1 MKYRAFMLLAA
12 LSSSML
18 LLSQCSTK
26 PTVDLQVNDAEKKV
40 DVMVDGKLFTSY
52 IYPEVIKKPVLWP
65 VMSPAGN
72 MLTRSFPMI
81 NKEGDRT
88 DHPHHVGVWLN
99 YGDVNGLDFW
109 NNSEAIA
116 PEKRDGYGTI
126 YHRSIDEVKSGKGSA
141 LLVTSADWKS
151 PDQTLMLEEQ
161 TSFKFTAMENRVHE
175 LGAANVRIIDR
186 TTTLTAIIDEVNFT
200 DNKEGMFAIRVAREL
215 ELPSEKPT
223 NLVDSHGVVTRVE
236 KMDNTFV
243 KGDYR
248 SAEGVE
254 GKEVWGTRCRWMK
267 LSSEIKGEQ
276 IAIVIIDHPSNVG
289 YPTYWHARDYGLF
302 AANTLGQKIFSKG
315 KNELNFSLKKGESV
329 TFKYRLVIA
338 AEDLTDDAIN
348 HLADEYAK
356 Q

>member
-1 MKYRAFMLLAA
+1 MRYKTFALLVA

-18 LLSQCSTK
+18 LLSQSSSK
-26 PTVDLQVNDAEKKV
+26 PMVDLQVNEAEKKV
-40 DVMVDGKLFTSY
+40 DVMVDGKLFTAY
-52 IYPEVIKKPVLWP
+52 IYPDNIKKPVLWP
-65 VMSPAGN
+65 VISPAGN
-72 MLTRSFPMI
+72 MLTRSFPII
-81 NKEGDRT
+81 NKEGDRS
-88 DHPHHVGVWLN
+88 DHPHHVGIWLN

-116 PEKRDGYGTI
+116 PERSDRYGTI
-126 YHRSIDEVKSGKGSA
+126 YHRSIDKAESGKGTA
-141 LLVTSADWKS
+141 LLVTSSDWES
-151 PDQTLMLEEQ
+151 PDQTKMLEEKA
-161 TSFKFTAMENRVHE
+161 SFKFIALKNM
-175 LGAANVRIIDR
+175 RIIDR
-186 TTTLTAIIDEVNFT
+186 ITTLKAIIDEVNFT

-215 ELPSEKPT
+215 ELPSDKPT
-223 NLVDSHGVVTRVE
+223 KLVDSHGVVTRVE

-243 KGDYR
+243 KGNYR

-276 IAIVIIDHPSNVG
+276 VALVIIDHPSNVG

-302 AANTLGQKIFSKG
+302 AANTLGQKIFSDG
-315 KNELNFSLKKGESV
+315 KNELNFNLKKGESV

-338 AEDLTDDAIN
+338 AENLTDDQIN
-348 HLADEYAK
+348 KLADEYAK

>member
-1 MKYRAFMLLAA
+1 MKYKTFTLLAV

-18 LLSQCSTK
+18 LFSQSSSK
-26 PTVDLQVNDAEKKV
+26 PMVDLQVNEAEKKV
-40 DVMVDGKLFTSY
+40 DVMVDGKLFTAY
-52 IYPEVIKKPVLWP
+52 IYPDNIKKPVLWP
-65 VMSPAGN
+65 VISQAGN

-81 NKEGDRT
+81 NKEGDRS
-88 DHPHHVGVWLN
+88 DHPHHVGIWLN

-116 PEKRDGYGTI
+116 PERSDRYGTI
-126 YHRSIDEVKSGKGSA
+126 YHRSIDKAESGKGTA
-141 LLVTSADWKS
+141 QLVTSSDWKS
-151 PDQTLMLEEQ
+151 PDQTKMLEEQ
-161 TSFKFTAMENRVHE
+161 TSFKFIALENM
-175 LGAANVRIIDR
+175 RIIDR
-186 TTTLTAIIDEVNFT
+186 ITTLKAIIDEVNFT

-215 ELPSEKPT
+215 ELPSDKPT
-223 NLVDSHGVVTRVE
+223 KLVDSHGVVTRVE

-276 IAIVIIDHPSNVG
+276 VALVIIDHPSNVG

-302 AANTLGQKIFSKG
+302 AANTLGQKIFSDG
-315 KNELNFSLKKGESV
+315 ENELNFSLKKGESV

-338 AEDLTDDAIN
+338 AENLTDDQIN
-348 HLADEYAK
+348 QLADEYAN

>member
-1 MKYRAFMLLAA
+1 MKYKTVILMTV

-18 LLSQCSTK
+18 LFSQCNSQQA
-26 PTVDLQVNDAEKKV
+26 VDLKVNDAEKKV
-40 DVMVDGKLFTSY
+40 DVMIDGKLFTSY
-52 IYPEVIKKPVLWP
+52 IYPDNVKKPVLWP

-72 MLTRSFPMI
+72 MLTRSYPMI

-116 PEKRDGYGTI
+116 PERRDKFGSI
-126 YHRSIDEVKSGKGSA
+126 YHRSVEKTESGKGKA
-141 LLVTSADWKS
+141 LLVTKSDWKS
-151 PDQTLMLEEQ
+151 PDNTVMLEEQ
-161 TSFKFTAMENRVHE
+161 TSFKFTVVEN
-175 LGAANVRIIDR
+175 ARIIDR
-186 TTTLTAIIDEVNFT
+186 TTTLEAVIDEVKFT

-215 ELPSEKPT
+215 ELPSEKPS
-223 NLVDSHGVVTRVE
+223 NLMDSHGVVTKVD

-267 LSSEIKGEQ
+267 LASEIKGE
-276 IAIVIIDHPSNVG
+276 AVALVIIDHPSNIG

-302 AANTLGQKIFSKG
+302 AANTLGQKIFSDG

-329 TFKYRLVIA
+329 TFKYRLVVA
-338 AEDLTDDAIN
+338 AENLTDDQIN
-348 HLADEYAK
+348 KLADEYAK
-356 Q
+356 K